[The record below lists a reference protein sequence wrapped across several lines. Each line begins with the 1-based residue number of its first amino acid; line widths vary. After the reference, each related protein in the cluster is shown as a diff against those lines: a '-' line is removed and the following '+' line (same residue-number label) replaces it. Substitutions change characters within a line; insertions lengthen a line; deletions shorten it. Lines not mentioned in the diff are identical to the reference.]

1 MNTTK
6 TTKLFLAAAVMASLT
21 GSVFAAGVNNTVDPA
36 AVAMGAEAYG
46 NSNTITAT
54 GTSAFAVG
62 YNNTVSADNAV
73 VYGNSNVASGTNSL
87 VGGEYSKAK
96 GRNSVA
102 IGSSAQAL
110 QDNNFAIGSQARANG
125 EDALAFGNGAYS
137 ENQATVA
144 VGKSTRAKGL
154 MGTAV
159 GYGTSAT
166 ADYTTAV
173 GYQNAVT
180 GQQSSAIG
188 VNNETTGQFAS
199 AVGTNNET
207 NGSYAFAAGFKS
219 KAIADNSIAVG
230 NQAEASGD
238 HGLAIGTIANATAT
252 DAVAVGHSA
261 NATGKYSVAIG
272 SGNKAEGEAAVNIG
286 SNNHG
291 AYDHATIVGS
301 ENNIAYSDHMVDPYG
316 DVVVGTKNTLQDSY
330 FSIAVGNNNAL
341 SNADNSVAIG
351 NNTSVSVAESVAIGH
366 EAKADTVVGTS
377 STSIGGTTY
386 NFAGSTPVGTVSIGD
401 ANKERTLT
409 NVAAGRIS
417 STSTDAVNGSQLNAV
432 VSAVNA
438 NADAITNLNSNAV
451 VQGGENIHIAT
462 VNGNQR
468 GVSLARNLQHLQS
481 AQFGND
487 DDTEG
492 IYITKK
498 DINVANTD
506 SNTNV
511 SAGAVRTFSGSEN
524 TGMTAKGI
532 VIENTDTLE
541 QASFTSGG
549 MQASDDYA
557 TIRFTTTD
565 ITAGGQQIHGVA
577 AGTAGTDAVN
587 VNQLTSALNQVNGVN
602 ATLGNVVKANQQE
615 ARKGI
620 AGTAALAGLHPLDF
634 DPDHKLDIMAGYGHF
649 HNANAGAVGIAY
661 RPNEDLM
668 FTVGTT
674 FGSDN
679 VINAGVSYK
688 VGARSE
694 VSRSKVALIKDL
706 DEAKKEIAQL
716 KADNEKIKAI
726 LEKVLGEQA
735 ADLK

>member
-62 YNNTVSADNAV
+62 YNNTISADNAV
-73 VYGNSNVASGTNSL
+73 AYGNSNVASGTNSL

-110 QDNNFAIGSQARANG
+110 QDNTFAIGSQARANG

-137 ENQATVA
+137 EN
-144 VGKSTRAKGL
+144 KST
-154 MGTAV
+154 
-159 GYGTSAT
+159 
-166 ADYTTAV
+166 
-173 GYQNAVT
+173 
-180 GQQSSAIG
+180 
-188 VNNETTGQFAS
+188 
-199 AVGTNNET
+199 
-207 NGSYAFAAGFKS
+207 
-219 KAIADNSIAVG
+219 
-230 NQAEASGD
+230 
-238 HGLAIGTIANATAT
+238 
-252 DAVAVGHSA
+252 VAVGHSA

-316 DVVVGTKNTLQDSY
+316 DVVVGTKNTMQDSY

-366 EAKADTVVGTS
+366 ESKAESVVGTS
-377 STSIGGTTY
+377 SASIGGTTY
-386 NFAGSTPVGTVSIGD
+386 NFAGSTPVGTVSVGD
-401 ANKERTLT
+401 VSKERTLT

-417 STSTDAVNGSQLNAV
+417 DTSTDAVNGSQLHAV
-432 VSAVNA
+432 ATEA
-438 NADAITNLNSNAV
+438 AKHTV
-451 VQGGENIHIAT
+451 VTA
-462 VNGNQR
+462 GN
-468 GVSLARNLQHLQS
+468 N
-481 AQFGND
+481 
-487 DDTEG
+487 
-492 IYITKK
+492 
-498 DINVANTD
+498 INVTSGAATNGGTKYTVALSNDLSVNSASFGANTD
-506 SNTNV
+506 PIHNVIDKNGVAVFNGDVDTHYNANGVSIEDRNTLDNAQYNLDGMVADSNGKRV
-511 SAGAVRTFSGSEN
+511 E
-524 TGMTAKGI
+524 
-532 VIENTDTLE
+532 
-541 QASFTSGG
+541 
-549 MQASDDYA
+549 
-557 TIRFTTTD
+557 FTTTN

-587 VNQLTSALNQVNGVN
+587 MNQLTSALNQVNGNTN
-602 ATLGNVVKANQQE
+602 ALSNMVKSNQQE

-634 DPDHKLDIMAGYGHF
+634 DPDHKLDVMAGYGHF
-649 HNANAGAVGIAY
+649 HGTNAGAVGIAY

-688 VGARSE
+688 VGAKSE

>member
-6 TTKLFLAAAVMASLT
+6 TTKLFLTAAVMASLT

-73 VYGNSNVASGTNSL
+73 AYGNSNVASGTNSL

-110 QDNNFAIGSQARANG
+110 QDNTFAIGSQARVNG

-137 ENQATVA
+137 ENKSTVA
-144 VGKSTRAKGL
+144 VGKSAR
-154 MGTAV
+154 
-159 GYGTSAT
+159 
-166 ADYTTAV
+166 
-173 GYQNAVT
+173 
-180 GQQSSAIG
+180 
-188 VNNETTGQFAS
+188 
-199 AVGTNNET
+199 
-207 NGSYAFAAGFKS
+207 
-219 KAIADNSIAVG
+219 
-230 NQAEASGD
+230 
-238 HGLAIGTIANATAT
+238 
-252 DAVAVGHSA
+252 
-261 NATGKYSVAIG
+261 ATGKYSVAIG

-291 AYDHATIVGS
+291 AYDHATVIGS

-316 DVVVGTKNTLQDSY
+316 DVVVGTKNNMQDSY

-351 NNTSVSVAESVAIGH
+351 NNTSLSVAESVAIGH

-377 STSIGGTTY
+377 SASIGGTTY
-386 NFAGSTPVGTVSIGD
+386 NFAGDNPVGTVSVGD
-401 ANKERTLT
+401 VSKERTLT

-417 STSTDAVNGSQLNAV
+417 DTSTDAVNGSQLHAV
-432 VSAVNA
+432 ATEAVKHTVVTA
-438 NADAITNLNSNAV
+438 GSN
-451 VQGGENIHIAT
+451 
-462 VNGNQR
+462 
-468 GVSLARNLQHLQS
+468 
-481 AQFGND
+481 
-487 DDTEG
+487 
-492 IYITKK
+492 
-498 DINVANTD
+498 INVTSGTAANGGTKYTVALSNDLSVNSAAFGANTD
-506 SNTNV
+506 PIHNVIDKNGVAVFNGDVDTHYNANGTSIEDRNTLDNAQYNLDGMVADSNGKRV
-511 SAGAVRTFSGSEN
+511 E
-524 TGMTAKGI
+524 
-532 VIENTDTLE
+532 
-541 QASFTSGG
+541 
-549 MQASDDYA
+549 
-557 TIRFTTTD
+557 FTTTN

-587 VNQLTSALNQVNGVN
+587 MNQLTSALNQVNGNNN
-602 ATLGNVVKANQQE
+602 ALSNVVKANQQE

-649 HNANAGAVGIAY
+649 HGTNAGAVGIAY
-661 RPNEDLM
+661 RPNEDIM

-688 VGARSE
+688 VGAKSE

>member
-21 GSVFAAGVNNTVDPA
+21 GSVFAAGINNTVDPA

-62 YNNTVSADNAV
+62 YNNTISADNAV
-73 VYGNSNVASGTNSL
+73 AYGNSNVASGTNSL
-87 VGGEYSKAK
+87 VGGEYAKAK

-110 QDNNFAIGSQARANG
+110 QDNTFAIGSQARANG

-137 ENQATVA
+137 ENKSTVA
-144 VGKSTRAKGL
+144 LGKSAR
-154 MGTAV
+154 
-159 GYGTSAT
+159 
-166 ADYTTAV
+166 
-173 GYQNAVT
+173 
-180 GQQSSAIG
+180 
-188 VNNETTGQFAS
+188 
-199 AVGTNNET
+199 
-207 NGSYAFAAGFKS
+207 
-219 KAIADNSIAVG
+219 
-230 NQAEASGD
+230 
-238 HGLAIGTIANATAT
+238 
-252 DAVAVGHSA
+252 
-261 NATGKYSVAIG
+261 ATGKYSVAIG

-291 AYDHATIVGS
+291 AYDHATVIGS

-330 FSIAVGNNNAL
+330 FSITVGNNNAL

-377 STSIGGTTY
+377 SASIGGTTY
-386 NFAGSTPVGTVSIGD
+386 NFAGSAPVGTVSVGD
-401 ANKERTLT
+401 TDKERTLT

-417 STSTDAVNGSQLNAV
+417 DTSTDAVNGSQLHAV
-432 VSAVNA
+432 ATEAAKHTVVTAG
-438 NADAITNLNSNAV
+438 SN
-451 VQGGENIHIAT
+451 
-462 VNGNQR
+462 
-468 GVSLARNLQHLQS
+468 
-481 AQFGND
+481 
-487 DDTEG
+487 
-492 IYITKK
+492 
-498 DINVANTD
+498 INVTSGTAANGGTEYTVALSNDLSVNSAAFGANTD
-506 SNTNV
+506 PIHNVIDKNGVAVFNGDVDTHYNANGVAIEDRNTLDNAQYNLDGMVADSNGKRV
-511 SAGAVRTFSGSEN
+511 E
-524 TGMTAKGI
+524 
-532 VIENTDTLE
+532 
-541 QASFTSGG
+541 
-549 MQASDDYA
+549 
-557 TIRFTTTD
+557 FTTTN

-587 VNQLTSALNQVNGVN
+587 MNQLTSALNQVNGSNN
-602 ATLGNVVKANQQE
+602 ALSNMVKSNQQE

-649 HNANAGAVGIAY
+649 HGTNAGALGIAY

-668 FTVGTT
+668 FTAGTT

-688 VGARSE
+688 VGAKSE

>member
-6 TTKLFLAAAVMASLT
+6 TNKIILSAAVLAA
-21 GSVFAAGVNNTVDPA
+21 
-36 AVAMGAEAYG
+36 
-46 NSNTITAT
+46 IT
-54 GTSAFAVG
+54 GT
-62 YNNTVSADNAV
+62 
-73 VYGNSNVASGTNSL
+73 
-87 VGGEYSKAK
+87 
-96 GRNSVA
+96 
-102 IGSSAQAL
+102 
-110 QDNNFAIGSQARANG
+110 
-125 EDALAFGNGAYS
+125 ALAG
-137 ENQATVA
+137 
-144 VGKSTRAKGL
+144 
-154 MGTAV
+154 
-159 GYGTSAT
+159 
-166 ADYTTAV
+166 
-173 GYQNAVT
+173 
-180 GQQSSAIG
+180 G

-199 AVGTNNET
+199 AVGTNNEV

-230 NQAEASGD
+230 NQAESSGD

-291 AYDHATIVGS
+291 AYDHATIVGA

-316 DVVVGTKNTLQDSY
+316 DVVVGTKNNMQDSY

-366 EAKADTVVGTS
+366 ESKAESVVGTS
-377 STSIGGTTY
+377 SATIGGTTY
-386 NFAGSTPVGTVSIGD
+386 NFAGTPVGTVSVGD
-401 ANKERTLT
+401 VSKERTLT

-417 STSTDAVNGSQLNAV
+417 DTSTDAVNGSQLYAV
-432 VSAVNA
+432 ATEA
-438 NADAITNLNSNAV
+438 AKHTV
-451 VQGGENIHIAT
+451 VTA
-462 VNGNQR
+462 GN
-468 GVSLARNLQHLQS
+468 N
-481 AQFGND
+481 
-487 DDTEG
+487 
-492 IYITKK
+492 
-498 DINVANTD
+498 INVTSGTATNGGTKYTVALSNDLSVNSAAFGANTD
-506 SNTNV
+506 PIHNVIDKNGVAVFNGDVDTHYNANGVAIEDRNTLDNAQYDLNGMVADSNGKRV
-511 SAGAVRTFSGSEN
+511 E
-524 TGMTAKGI
+524 
-532 VIENTDTLE
+532 
-541 QASFTSGG
+541 
-549 MQASDDYA
+549 
-557 TIRFTTTD
+557 FTTTN

-587 VNQLTSALNQVNGVN
+587 MNQLTSALNQVNGNNN
-602 ATLGNVVKANQQE
+602 ALSNMVKANQQE

-634 DPDHKLDIMAGYGHF
+634 DPDHKLDVMAGYGHF
-649 HNANAGAVGIAY
+649 HGTNAGAVGIAY

-688 VGARSE
+688 VGAKSE

>member
-6 TTKLFLAAAVMASLT
+6 INKVILSAAVLAAIT
-21 GSVFAAGVNNTVDPA
+21 GTALAGGVNNTITGQFGAD
-36 AVAMGAEAYG
+36 AVGTQ
-46 NSNTITAT
+46 NTVT
-54 GTSAFAVG
+54 GSSAFTAG
-62 YNNTVSADNAV
+62 YNNNVSGNNAV
-73 VYGNSNVASGTNSL
+73 SYGVSNKATGINSIA
-87 VGGEYSKAK
+87 GGEYSYAK

-137 ENQATVA
+137 EN
-144 VGKSTRAKGL
+144 KST
-154 MGTAV
+154 
-159 GYGTSAT
+159 
-166 ADYTTAV
+166 
-173 GYQNAVT
+173 
-180 GQQSSAIG
+180 
-188 VNNETTGQFAS
+188 
-199 AVGTNNET
+199 
-207 NGSYAFAAGFKS
+207 
-219 KAIADNSIAVG
+219 
-230 NQAEASGD
+230 
-238 HGLAIGTIANATAT
+238 
-252 DAVAVGHSA
+252 VAVGHSV

-316 DVVVGTKNTLQDSY
+316 DVVVGTKNNMQDSY

-341 SNADNSVAIG
+341 SNADIG
-351 NNTSVSVAESVAIGH
+351 NNTAVSVAESVAIGH
-366 EAKADTVVGTS
+366 EAKAESVVGTS
-377 STSIGGTTY
+377 SASIGGTTY
-386 NFAGSTPVGTVSIGD
+386 NFAGSTPVGTVSVGD
-401 ANKERTLT
+401 VSKERTLT

-417 STSTDAVNGSQLNAV
+417 DTSTDAVNGSQLHAV
-432 VSAVNA
+432 ATEAAKHTVVTAG
-438 NADAITNLNSNAV
+438 SN
-451 VQGGENIHIAT
+451 
-462 VNGNQR
+462 
-468 GVSLARNLQHLQS
+468 
-481 AQFGND
+481 
-487 DDTEG
+487 
-492 IYITKK
+492 
-498 DINVANTD
+498 INVTSGTATNGGTKYTVALSNDLSVNSASFGANTD
-506 SNTNV
+506 PIHNVIDKNGVAVFNGDVDTHYNANGVAIEDRNTLDNAQYNLDGMVADSNGKRV
-511 SAGAVRTFSGSEN
+511 E
-524 TGMTAKGI
+524 
-532 VIENTDTLE
+532 
-541 QASFTSGG
+541 
-549 MQASDDYA
+549 
-557 TIRFTTTD
+557 FTTTN
-565 ITAGGQQIHGVA
+565 ITAGGQQIHGVT
-577 AGTAGTDAVN
+577 AGIAGTDAVN
-587 VNQLTSALNQVNGVN
+587 MNQLTSALNQVNGSNN
-602 ATLGNVVKANQQE
+602 ALSNVVKANQQE

-634 DPDHKLDIMAGYGHF
+634 DPDHKLDVMAGYGHF
-649 HNANAGAVGIAY
+649 HGTNAGAVGIAY

-688 VGARSE
+688 VGAKSE

>member
-6 TTKLFLAAAVMASLT
+6 MNKVILSAAVLAAIT
-21 GSVFAAGVNNTVDPA
+21 GTALAGGVNNTITGQF
-36 AVAMGAEAYG
+36 GADSVG
-46 NSNTITAT
+46 TQNTVT
-54 GTSAFAVG
+54 GSSAFTAG
-62 YNNTVSADNAV
+62 YNNNVSGNNAV
-73 VYGNSNVASGTNSL
+73 SYGVSNKATGINSIA
-87 VGGEYSKAK
+87 GGEYSYAK

-159 GYGTSAT
+159 GYGTRAT

-230 NQAEASGD
+230 NQAESSGD

-291 AYDHATIVGS
+291 AYDHATVIGS

-377 STSIGGTTY
+377 SATIGGTTY
-386 NFAGSTPVGTVSIGD
+386 NFAGTPVGTVSVGD
-401 ANKERTLT
+401 VSKERTLT

-417 STSTDAVNGSQLNAV
+417 DTSTDAVNGSQLHAV
-432 VSAVNA
+432 ATEA
-438 NADAITNLNSNAV
+438 AKHTV
-451 VQGGENIHIAT
+451 VTA
-462 VNGNQR
+462 GN
-468 GVSLARNLQHLQS
+468 N
-481 AQFGND
+481 
-487 DDTEG
+487 
-492 IYITKK
+492 
-498 DINVANTD
+498 INVTSGAATNGGTKYTVALSNDLSVNSAAFGANTD
-506 SNTNV
+506 PIHNVIDKNGVAVFNGDVDTHYNANGVAIKDRNTLDNAQYNLDGMVADSNGKRV
-511 SAGAVRTFSGSEN
+511 E
-524 TGMTAKGI
+524 
-532 VIENTDTLE
+532 
-541 QASFTSGG
+541 
-549 MQASDDYA
+549 
-557 TIRFTTTD
+557 FTTTN
-565 ITAGGQQIHGVA
+565 ITAGGQQIHDVA

-587 VNQLTSALNQVNGVN
+587 MNQLTSALNQVNGNNN
-602 ATLGNVVKANQQE
+602 ALSNMVKANQQE

-649 HNANAGAVGIAY
+649 HGTNAGAVGIAY
-661 RPNEDLM
+661 RPNEDIM

-688 VGARSE
+688 VGAKSE
-694 VSRSKVALIKDL
+694 VSRSKATLIKDL

>member
-6 TTKLFLAAAVMASLT
+6 MNKVILSAAVLAAIT
-21 GSVFAAGVNNTVDPA
+21 GTALAGGVNNTITGQFGAD
-36 AVAMGAEAYG
+36 AVGTQ
-46 NSNTITAT
+46 NTVT
-54 GTSAFAVG
+54 GSSAFTAG
-62 YNNTVSADNAV
+62 YNNNVSGNNAV
-73 VYGNSNVASGTNSL
+73 SYGVSNKATGINSIA
-87 VGGEYSKAK
+87 GGEYSYAK

-110 QDNNFAIGSQARANG
+110 QDNTFAIGSQARANG

-137 ENQATVA
+137 ENKSTVA
-144 VGKSTRAKGL
+144 VGKSARAKGL

-219 KAIADNSIAVG
+219 KAVADNSIAVG
-230 NQAEASGD
+230 NQAEASGE

-291 AYDHATIVGS
+291 AYDHATVIGS

-377 STSIGGTTY
+377 SATIGSTTY
-386 NFAGSTPVGTVSIGD
+386 NFAGTPVGTVSIGD
-401 ANKERTLT
+401 VNKERTLT

-417 STSTDAVNGSQLNAV
+417 DTSTDAVNGSQLHAV
-432 VSAVNA
+432 ATEA
-438 NADAITNLNSNAV
+438 AKHTV
-451 VQGGENIHIAT
+451 VTA
-462 VNGNQR
+462 GN
-468 GVSLARNLQHLQS
+468 N
-481 AQFGND
+481 
-487 DDTEG
+487 
-492 IYITKK
+492 
-498 DINVANTD
+498 INVTSGTAANGGTEYTVALKNNVNIDSAAFGANTD
-506 SNTNV
+506 PIHNVIDKNGVAVFNGDVDTHYNANGTSIEDRNTLDNAQYNLDGMVADSNGKRV
-511 SAGAVRTFSGSEN
+511 E
-524 TGMTAKGI
+524 
-532 VIENTDTLE
+532 
-541 QASFTSGG
+541 
-549 MQASDDYA
+549 
-557 TIRFTTTD
+557 FTTTN

-587 VNQLTSALNQVNGVN
+587 MNQLTSALNQVNGNNN
-602 ATLGNVVKANQQE
+602 ALSNMVKSNQQE

-649 HNANAGAVGIAY
+649 HGTNAGAVGVAY
-661 RPNEDLM
+661 RPNEDIM

-688 VGARSE
+688 VGAKSE

>member
-6 TTKLFLAAAVMASLT
+6 MNKVILSAAVLAAIT
-21 GSVFAAGVNNTVDPA
+21 GTALAGGVNNTITGQFGAD
-36 AVAMGAEAYG
+36 AVGTQ
-46 NSNTITAT
+46 NTVT
-54 GTSAFAVG
+54 GSSAFTAG
-62 YNNTVSADNAV
+62 YNNNVSGNNAV
-73 VYGNSNVASGTNSL
+73 SYGVSNKATGINSIA
-87 VGGEYSKAK
+87 GGEYSYAK

-110 QDNNFAIGSQARANG
+110 QDNTFAIGSQARVNG

-137 ENQATVA
+137 ENKSTVA
-144 VGKSTRAKGL
+144 VGKSAR
-154 MGTAV
+154 
-159 GYGTSAT
+159 
-166 ADYTTAV
+166 
-173 GYQNAVT
+173 
-180 GQQSSAIG
+180 
-188 VNNETTGQFAS
+188 
-199 AVGTNNET
+199 
-207 NGSYAFAAGFKS
+207 
-219 KAIADNSIAVG
+219 
-230 NQAEASGD
+230 
-238 HGLAIGTIANATAT
+238 
-252 DAVAVGHSA
+252 
-261 NATGKYSVAIG
+261 ATGKYSVAIG

-291 AYDHATIVGS
+291 AYDHATVIGA

-316 DVVVGTKNTLQDSY
+316 DVVVGTKNTMQDSY

-377 STSIGGTTY
+377 SATIGGTTY
-386 NFAGSTPVGTVSIGD
+386 NFAGDNPVGTVSIGD
-401 ANKERTLT
+401 TGKERTLT

-417 STSTDAVNGSQLNAV
+417 DTSTDAVNGSQLHAV
-432 VSAVNA
+432 ATEAAKHTVVTAG
-438 NADAITNLNSNAV
+438 SN
-451 VQGGENIHIAT
+451 
-462 VNGNQR
+462 
-468 GVSLARNLQHLQS
+468 
-481 AQFGND
+481 
-487 DDTEG
+487 
-492 IYITKK
+492 
-498 DINVANTD
+498 INVTSDTATNGGTKYTVALSNDLSVNSASFGANTD
-506 SNTNV
+506 PIHNVIDKNGVAVFNGDVDTHYNANGVSIEDRNTLDNAQYNLDGMVADSNGKRV
-511 SAGAVRTFSGSEN
+511 E
-524 TGMTAKGI
+524 
-532 VIENTDTLE
+532 
-541 QASFTSGG
+541 
-549 MQASDDYA
+549 
-557 TIRFTTTD
+557 FTTTN

-587 VNQLTSALNQVNGVN
+587 MNQLTSALNQVNGNNN
-602 ATLGNVVKANQQE
+602 ALSNMVKANQQE

-634 DPDHKLDIMAGYGHF
+634 DPDHKLDVMAGYGHF
-649 HNANAGAVGIAY
+649 HGTNAGAVGIAY

-688 VGARSE
+688 VGAKSE

>member
-6 TTKLFLAAAVMASLT
+6 MNKVILSAAVLAAIT
-21 GSVFAAGVNNTVDPA
+21 GTALAGGVNNTITGQFGAD
-36 AVAMGAEAYG
+36 AVGTQ
-46 NSNTITAT
+46 NTVT
-54 GTSAFAVG
+54 GSSAFTAG
-62 YNNTVSADNAV
+62 YNNNVSGNNAV
-73 VYGNSNVASGTNSL
+73 SYGVSNKATGINSIA
-87 VGGEYSKAK
+87 GGEYSYAK

-199 AVGTNNET
+199 AVGTNNKT

-219 KAIADNSIAVG
+219 KAIADNSITVG
-230 NQAEASGD
+230 NQAESSGD

-291 AYDHATIVGS
+291 AYDHATVIGS

-316 DVVVGTKNTLQDSY
+316 DVVVGTKNNMQDSY

-377 STSIGGTTY
+377 SASIGGTTY
-386 NFAGSTPVGTVSIGD
+386 NFAGDNPVGTVSIGD
-401 ANKERTLT
+401 TGKERTLT

-417 STSTDAVNGSQLNAV
+417 DTSTDAVNGSQLHAV
-432 VSAVNA
+432 ATEA
-438 NADAITNLNSNAV
+438 AKHTV
-451 VQGGENIHIAT
+451 VTA
-462 VNGNQR
+462 GN
-468 GVSLARNLQHLQS
+468 N
-481 AQFGND
+481 
-487 DDTEG
+487 
-492 IYITKK
+492 
-498 DINVANTD
+498 INVTSGTATNGGTKYTVALSNDLSVNSTSFGANTD
-506 SNTNV
+506 PIHNVIDKNGVAVFNGDVDAHYNANGVSIEDRNTLNNAQYDLNGMVADSNGKRV
-511 SAGAVRTFSGSEN
+511 E
-524 TGMTAKGI
+524 
-532 VIENTDTLE
+532 
-541 QASFTSGG
+541 
-549 MQASDDYA
+549 
-557 TIRFTTTD
+557 FTTTN
-565 ITAGGQQIHGVA
+565 ITAGDQQIHGVA

-587 VNQLTSALNQVNGVN
+587 MNQLTSALNQVNGNNN
-602 ATLGNVVKANQQE
+602 ALSNMVKSNQQE

-634 DPDHKLDIMAGYGHF
+634 DPDHKLDVMTGYGHF
-649 HNANAGAVGIAY
+649 HGTNAGAVGIAY

>member
-6 TTKLFLAAAVMASLT
+6 MNKVILSAAVLAAIT
-21 GSVFAAGVNNTVDPA
+21 GTALAGGVNNTITGQFGAD
-36 AVAMGAEAYG
+36 AVGTQ
-46 NSNTITAT
+46 NTVT
-54 GTSAFAVG
+54 GSSAFTAG
-62 YNNTVSADNAV
+62 YNNNVSGNNAV
-73 VYGNSNVASGTNSL
+73 SYGVSNKATGINSIA
-87 VGGEYSKAK
+87 GGEYSYAK

-230 NQAEASGD
+230 NQAESSGD

-272 SGNKAEGEAAVNIG
+272 SGNKAEGESAINIG

-341 SNADNSVAIG
+341 SNADNSIAIG

-377 STSIGGTTY
+377 SASIGGTTY
-386 NFAGSTPVGTVSIGD
+386 NFAGSTPVGTVSVGD
-401 ANKERTLT
+401 VSKERTLT

-417 STSTDAVNGSQLNAV
+417 DTSTDAVNGSQLHAV
-432 VSAVNA
+432 ATEA
-438 NADAITNLNSNAV
+438 AKHTV
-451 VQGGENIHIAT
+451 VTA
-462 VNGNQR
+462 GN
-468 GVSLARNLQHLQS
+468 N
-481 AQFGND
+481 
-487 DDTEG
+487 
-492 IYITKK
+492 
-498 DINVANTD
+498 INVTSGAAANGGTKYTVALSNDLSVNSASFGANTD
-506 SNTNV
+506 PIHNVIDKNGVAVFNGDVDTHYNANGTSIEDRNTLDNAQYNLDGMVADSNGKRV
-511 SAGAVRTFSGSEN
+511 E
-524 TGMTAKGI
+524 
-532 VIENTDTLE
+532 
-541 QASFTSGG
+541 
-549 MQASDDYA
+549 
-557 TIRFTTTD
+557 FTTTN

-577 AGTAGTDAVN
+577 AGTAGTDVVN
-587 VNQLTSALNQVNGVN
+587 MNQLTSALNQINGSNN
-602 ATLGNVVKANQQE
+602 ALSNVVKANQQE

-688 VGARSE
+688 VGAKSE

>member
-6 TTKLFLAAAVMASLT
+6 MNKVILSAAVLAAIT
-21 GSVFAAGVNNTVDPA
+21 GTALAGGVNNTITGQFGAD
-36 AVAMGAEAYG
+36 AVGTQ
-46 NSNTITAT
+46 NTVT
-54 GTSAFAVG
+54 GSSAFTAG
-62 YNNTVSADNAV
+62 YNNNVSGNNAV
-73 VYGNSNVASGTNSL
+73 SYGVSNKATGINSIA
-87 VGGEYSKAK
+87 GGEYSYAK
-96 GRNSVA
+96 GRNSAA

-144 VGKSTRAKGL
+144 VGKSTIAKGL

-159 GYGTSAT
+159 GYGTHAT

-230 NQAEASGD
+230 NQAESSGD

-291 AYDHATIVGS
+291 AYDHATIVGA

-377 STSIGGTTY
+377 SASIGGTTY
-386 NFAGSTPVGTVSIGD
+386 NFAGDNPVGTVSIGD
-401 ANKERTLT
+401 TGKERTLT

-417 STSTDAVNGSQLNAV
+417 DTSTDAVNGSQLHAV
-432 VSAVNA
+432 ATEAVKH
-438 NADAITNLNSNAV
+438 TV
-451 VQGGENIHIAT
+451 VTA
-462 VNGNQR
+462 GN
-468 GVSLARNLQHLQS
+468 N
-481 AQFGND
+481 
-487 DDTEG
+487 
-492 IYITKK
+492 
-498 DINVANTD
+498 INVTSGAAANGGTKYTVALSNDLIVNSAAFGANTD
-506 SNTNV
+506 PIHNVIDKNGVAVFNGDVDTHYNANGVAIEDRNTLDNAQYNLDGMVADSNGKRV
-511 SAGAVRTFSGSEN
+511 E
-524 TGMTAKGI
+524 
-532 VIENTDTLE
+532 
-541 QASFTSGG
+541 
-549 MQASDDYA
+549 
-557 TIRFTTTD
+557 FTTTN
-565 ITAGGQQIHGVA
+565 ITAGGQQIHGVN

-587 VNQLTSALNQVNGVN
+587 MNQLTSALNQVNGSNN
-602 ATLGNVVKANQQE
+602 ALSNMVKANHQE

-634 DPDHKLDIMAGYGHF
+634 DPDHKLDVMAGYGHF
-649 HNANAGAVGIAY
+649 HGTNAGAVGIAY

-688 VGARSE
+688 VGAKSE
-694 VSRSKVALIKDL
+694 VSRSKATLIKDL

-716 KADNEKIKAI
+716 KADNEKIKVI

>member
-73 VYGNSNVASGTNSL
+73 AYGNSNVASGTNSL

-110 QDNNFAIGSQARANG
+110 QDNTFAIGSQARANG

-137 ENQATVA
+137 EN
-144 VGKSTRAKGL
+144 KST
-154 MGTAV
+154 
-159 GYGTSAT
+159 
-166 ADYTTAV
+166 
-173 GYQNAVT
+173 
-180 GQQSSAIG
+180 
-188 VNNETTGQFAS
+188 
-199 AVGTNNET
+199 
-207 NGSYAFAAGFKS
+207 
-219 KAIADNSIAVG
+219 
-230 NQAEASGD
+230 
-238 HGLAIGTIANATAT
+238 
-252 DAVAVGHSA
+252 VAVGHSV

-316 DVVVGTKNTLQDSY
+316 DVVVGTKNNMQDSY

-366 EAKADTVVGTS
+366 ESKAESVVGTS
-377 STSIGGTTY
+377 SATIGGTTY

-417 STSTDAVNGSQLNAV
+417 STSTDSVNGSQLNAV

-634 DPDHKLDIMAGYGHF
+634 DPDHKLDVMAGYGHF
-649 HNANAGAVGIAY
+649 HGTNAGAVGIAY

-688 VGARSE
+688 VGAKSE

-716 KADNEKIKAI
+716 KADNEKIKTI

>member
-6 TTKLFLAAAVMASLT
+6 MNKVILSAAVLAAIT
-21 GSVFAAGVNNTVDPA
+21 GTALAGGVNNTITGQFGAD
-36 AVAMGAEAYG
+36 AVGTQ
-46 NSNTITAT
+46 NTVT
-54 GTSAFAVG
+54 GSSAFTAG
-62 YNNTVSADNAV
+62 YNNNVSGNNAV
-73 VYGNSNVASGTNSL
+73 SYGVSNKATGINSIA
-87 VGGEYSKAK
+87 GGEYSYAK

-159 GYGTSAT
+159 GYGTRAT

-230 NQAEASGD
+230 NQAESSGD
-238 HGLAIGTIANATAT
+238 HSLAIGTI
-252 DAVAVGHSA
+252 A

-316 DVVVGTKNTLQDSY
+316 DVVVGTKNNMQDSY

-366 EAKADTVVGTS
+366 EAKAESVVGTS
-377 STSIGGTTY
+377 SASIGGTAY
-386 NFAGSTPVGTVSIGD
+386 NFAGNTPVGTVSVGD
-401 ANKERTLT
+401 VSKERTLT

-417 STSTDAVNGSQLNAV
+417 DTSTDAVNGSQLHAV
-432 VSAVNA
+432 VTEAVKHTVVTA
-438 NADAITNLNSNAV
+438 GSN
-451 VQGGENIHIAT
+451 
-462 VNGNQR
+462 
-468 GVSLARNLQHLQS
+468 
-481 AQFGND
+481 
-487 DDTEG
+487 
-492 IYITKK
+492 
-498 DINVANTD
+498 INVTSGTATNGGTKYTVALSNDLSVNSAAFGANTD
-506 SNTNV
+506 PIHNVIDKNGVAVFNGDVDTHYNANGVAIEDRNTLDNAQYNLDGMVADSNGKRV
-511 SAGAVRTFSGSEN
+511 E
-524 TGMTAKGI
+524 
-532 VIENTDTLE
+532 
-541 QASFTSGG
+541 
-549 MQASDDYA
+549 
-557 TIRFTTTD
+557 FTTTN

-587 VNQLTSALNQVNGVN
+587 VNQLTSALNQVNGNNN
-602 ATLGNVVKANQQE
+602 ALSNMVKANQQE

-634 DPDHKLDIMAGYGHF
+634 DPDHKLDVMAGYGHF
-649 HNANAGAVGIAY
+649 HGTNASAVGIAY

-688 VGARSE
+688 VGAKSE

>member
-6 TTKLFLAAAVMASLT
+6 MNKVILSAAVLAAIT
-21 GSVFAAGVNNTVDPA
+21 GTALAGGVNNTITGQFGAD
-36 AVAMGAEAYG
+36 AVGTQ
-46 NSNTITAT
+46 NTVT
-54 GTSAFAVG
+54 GSSAFTAG
-62 YNNTVSADNAV
+62 YNNNVSGNNAV
-73 VYGNSNVASGTNSL
+73 SYGVSNKATGINSIA
-87 VGGEYSKAK
+87 GGEYSYAK

-137 ENQATVA
+137 ENKSTVA
-144 VGKSTRAKGL
+144 VGKSTIAKGL

-159 GYGTSAT
+159 GYGTRAT

-230 NQAEASGD
+230 NQAESSGD

-261 NATGKYSVAIG
+261 NAMGKYSVAIG
-272 SGNKAEGEAAVNIG
+272 SGNKAEGESSVNIG

-291 AYDHATIVGS
+291 VYDHATVVGA

-316 DVVVGTKNTLQDSY
+316 DVVVGTKNNMQDSY

-341 SNADNSVAIG
+341 SNADNSIAIG

-377 STSIGGTTY
+377 SATIGGTTY

-401 ANKERTLT
+401 TGKERTLT

-417 STSTDAVNGSQLNAV
+417 DTSTDAVNGSQLHAV
-432 VSAVNA
+432 ATEA
-438 NADAITNLNSNAV
+438 AKHTV
-451 VQGGENIHIAT
+451 VTA
-462 VNGNQR
+462 GN
-468 GVSLARNLQHLQS
+468 N
-481 AQFGND
+481 
-487 DDTEG
+487 
-492 IYITKK
+492 
-498 DINVANTD
+498 INVTSGTATNGGTKYTVALSNDLSVNSAAFGANTD
-506 SNTNV
+506 PIHSAIDKNGVAVFNGDVDTHYNANGVAIEDRNTLDNAQYDLNGMVADSNGKRV
-511 SAGAVRTFSGSEN
+511 E
-524 TGMTAKGI
+524 
-532 VIENTDTLE
+532 
-541 QASFTSGG
+541 
-549 MQASDDYA
+549 
-557 TIRFTTTD
+557 FTTTN

-587 VNQLTSALNQVNGVN
+587 MNQLTSALNQVNGNNN
-602 ATLGNVVKANQQE
+602 ALSNMVKANQQE

-634 DPDHKLDIMAGYGHF
+634 DPDHKLDVMAGYGHF
-649 HNANAGAVGIAY
+649 HGTNAGAVGIAY

-688 VGARSE
+688 VGAKSE
-694 VSRSKVALIKDL
+694 VSRSKATLIKDL

>member
-6 TTKLFLAAAVMASLT
+6 MNKVILSAAVLAAIT
-21 GSVFAAGVNNTVDPA
+21 GTALAGGVNNTITGQFGAD
-36 AVAMGAEAYG
+36 AVGTQ
-46 NSNTITAT
+46 NTVT
-54 GTSAFAVG
+54 GSSAFTAG
-62 YNNTVSADNAV
+62 YNNNVSGNNAV
-73 VYGNSNVASGTNSL
+73 SYGVSNKATGINSIA
-87 VGGEYSKAK
+87 GGEYSYAK

-159 GYGTSAT
+159 GYGTRAT

-230 NQAEASGD
+230 NQAESSGD

-291 AYDHATIVGS
+291 AYDHATVIGA

-316 DVVVGTKNTLQDSY
+316 DVVVGTKNTMQDSY

-377 STSIGGTTY
+377 SATIGGTTY
-386 NFAGSTPVGTVSIGD
+386 NFAGDNPVGTVSIGD
-401 ANKERTLT
+401 AGKERTLT

-417 STSTDAVNGSQLNAV
+417 DTSTDAVNGSQLHAV
-432 VSAVNA
+432 ATEAAKHTVVTAGNNINVTSGAA
-438 NADAITNLNSNAV
+438 TNGS
-451 VQGGENIHIAT
+451 T
-462 VNGNQR
+462 KYT
-468 GVSLARNLQHLQS
+468 VSLSNDLSVNS
-481 AQFGND
+481 AAFG
-487 DDTEG
+487 
-492 IYITKK
+492 
-498 DINVANTD
+498 ANTD
-506 SNTNV
+506 PIHNVIDKNGVAVFNGDVDTHYNANGVAIEDRNTLDNAQYNLDGMVADSNGKHV
-511 SAGAVRTFSGSEN
+511 E
-524 TGMTAKGI
+524 
-532 VIENTDTLE
+532 
-541 QASFTSGG
+541 
-549 MQASDDYA
+549 
-557 TIRFTTTD
+557 FTTSN

-587 VNQLTSALNQVNGVN
+587 VNQLTSALNQVNGAN
-602 ATLGNVVKANQQE
+602 TALGNVVKANQQE

-634 DPDHKLDIMAGYGHF
+634 DPDHKLDVIAGYGHF
-649 HNANAGAVGIAY
+649 HGTNAGAVGIAY

-688 VGARSE
+688 VGAKSE

>member
-6 TTKLFLAAAVMASLT
+6 MNKVILSAAVLAAIT
-21 GSVFAAGVNNTVDPA
+21 GTALAGGVNNTITGQFGAD
-36 AVAMGAEAYG
+36 AVGTQ
-46 NSNTITAT
+46 NTVT
-54 GTSAFAVG
+54 GSSAFTAG
-62 YNNTVSADNAV
+62 YNNNVSGNNAV
-73 VYGNSNVASGTNSL
+73 SYGVSNKATGINSIA
-87 VGGEYSKAK
+87 GGEYSYAK

-137 ENQATVA
+137 EN
-144 VGKSTRAKGL
+144 KST
-154 MGTAV
+154 
-159 GYGTSAT
+159 
-166 ADYTTAV
+166 
-173 GYQNAVT
+173 
-180 GQQSSAIG
+180 
-188 VNNETTGQFAS
+188 
-199 AVGTNNET
+199 
-207 NGSYAFAAGFKS
+207 
-219 KAIADNSIAVG
+219 
-230 NQAEASGD
+230 
-238 HGLAIGTIANATAT
+238 
-252 DAVAVGHSA
+252 VAVGHSV

-291 AYDHATIVGS
+291 AYDHATVIGS

-316 DVVVGTKNTLQDSY
+316 DVVVGTKNTIQDSY

-377 STSIGGTTY
+377 SASIGGTTY
-386 NFAGSTPVGTVSIGD
+386 NFAGSTPVGAVSVGD
-401 ANKERTLT
+401 VSKERTLT

-417 STSTDAVNGSQLNAV
+417 DTSTDAVNGSQLHAV
-432 VSAVNA
+432 ATEA
-438 NADAITNLNSNAV
+438 AKHTV
-451 VQGGENIHIAT
+451 VTA
-462 VNGNQR
+462 GN
-468 GVSLARNLQHLQS
+468 N
-481 AQFGND
+481 
-487 DDTEG
+487 
-492 IYITKK
+492 
-498 DINVANTD
+498 INVTSGTATNGGTKYTVALSNDLSVNSAAFGANTD
-506 SNTNV
+506 PIHNVIDKNGIAVFNGDVDTHYNANGTSIEDRNTLDNAQYDLNGMVADSNGKRV
-511 SAGAVRTFSGSEN
+511 E
-524 TGMTAKGI
+524 
-532 VIENTDTLE
+532 
-541 QASFTSGG
+541 
-549 MQASDDYA
+549 
-557 TIRFTTTD
+557 FTTTN
-565 ITAGGQQIHGVA
+565 ITAGGQQIHGVT

-587 VNQLTSALNQVNGVN
+587 MNQLTSALNQVNGNNN
-602 ATLGNVVKANQQE
+602 ALSNMVKANHQE

-634 DPDHKLDIMAGYGHF
+634 DPDHKLDVMAGYGHF
-649 HNANAGAVGIAY
+649 HGTNAGAVGIAY

-688 VGARSE
+688 VGAKSE

>member
-1 MNTTK
+1 MNATTK
-6 TTKLFLAAAVMASLT
+6 MNKVILSAAVLAAIT
-21 GSVFAAGVNNTVDPA
+21 GTALAGGVNNTITGQFGAD
-36 AVAMGAEAYG
+36 AVGTQ
-46 NSNTITAT
+46 NTVT
-54 GTSAFAVG
+54 GSSAFTAG
-62 YNNTVSADNAV
+62 YNNNVSGDNAV
-73 VYGNSNVASGTNSL
+73 SYGVSNKATGINSIA
-87 VGGEYSKAK
+87 GGEYSYAK

-110 QDNNFAIGSQARANG
+110 QDNNFAIGSQARTNG
-125 EDALAFGNGAYS
+125 EDALAFGNGAYA
-137 ENQATVA
+137 ENRATVA

-159 GYGTSAT
+159 GYGTRAT

-188 VNNETTGQFAS
+188 VNNETNGQFAS

-219 KAIADNSIAVG
+219 KAAADNSIAVG
-230 NQAEASGD
+230 NQAAASGD

-261 NATGKYSVAIG
+261 NATSKYSVAIG
-272 SGNKAEGEAAVNIG
+272 ADNASEGEAAVNIG

-301 ENNIAYSDHMVDPYG
+301 ENNIAYSDHLVDPYG
-316 DVVVGTKNTLQDSY
+316 DVVVGTKNNMQDSY
-330 FSIAVGNNNAL
+330 FSIAVGTNNSL

-351 NNTSVSVAESVAIGH
+351 NNTSVSVAESVAIGNNS
-366 EAKADTVVGTS
+366 KAESVVGTS
-377 STSIGGTTY
+377 SASIGGTTY
-386 NFAGSTPVGTVSIGD
+386 NFSGGTLLVSVSIGD
-401 ANKERTLT
+401 TAKERTLT

-417 STSTDAVNGSQLNAV
+417 DTSTDAVNGSQLHAV
-432 VSAVNA
+432 ATEAAKHTVVTAGSNINVTSGTAA
-438 NADAITNLNSNAV
+438 NGGTKYTVALSNNLNIDSVA
-451 VQGGENIHIAT
+451 
-462 VNGNQR
+462 
-468 GVSLARNLQHLQS
+468 
-481 AQFGND
+481 FG
-487 DDTEG
+487 
-492 IYITKK
+492 
-498 DINVANTD
+498 ANTD
-506 SNTNV
+506 PIHSAIDKNGVAVFNGDVDTHYNANGVSIEDRNTLDNAQYDLNGMVADSNGKRV
-511 SAGAVRTFSGSEN
+511 E
-524 TGMTAKGI
+524 
-532 VIENTDTLE
+532 
-541 QASFTSGG
+541 
-549 MQASDDYA
+549 
-557 TIRFTTTD
+557 FTTTN
-565 ITAGGQQIHGVA
+565 ITAGGQQINGVA

-587 VNQLTSALNQVNGVN
+587 MNQLTSSLNKVNGNNN
-602 ATLGNVVKANQQE
+602 ALSNMVKANRQE

-620 AGTAALAGLHPLDF
+620 AGAAALAGLHPLDF
-634 DPDHKLDIMAGYGHF
+634 DPDHKLDVMAGYGHF
-649 HNANAGAVGIAY
+649 HGTNAGAVGVAY

-706 DEAKKEIAQL
+706 DEAKKEITQL

-726 LEKVLGEQA
+726 LEKVLGEA
-735 ADLK
+735 VDLK

>member
-73 VYGNSNVASGTNSL
+73 AYGNSNVASGTNSL

-110 QDNNFAIGSQARANG
+110 QDNTFAIGSQARANG

-137 ENQATVA
+137 ENKSTVA
-144 VGKSTRAKGL
+144 LGKSTR
-154 MGTAV
+154 
-159 GYGTSAT
+159 
-166 ADYTTAV
+166 
-173 GYQNAVT
+173 
-180 GQQSSAIG
+180 
-188 VNNETTGQFAS
+188 
-199 AVGTNNET
+199 
-207 NGSYAFAAGFKS
+207 
-219 KAIADNSIAVG
+219 
-230 NQAEASGD
+230 
-238 HGLAIGTIANATAT
+238 
-252 DAVAVGHSA
+252 
-261 NATGKYSVAIG
+261 ATGKYSVAIG

-291 AYDHATIVGS
+291 VYDHATVIGS

-366 EAKADTVVGTS
+366 EAKAESVIGTS
-377 STSIGGTTY
+377 SASIGDTTY

-401 ANKERTLT
+401 TGKERTLT

-417 STSTDAVNGSQLNAV
+417 DTSTDAVNGSQLHAV
-432 VSAVNA
+432 ATEAAKHTVVTAGSNINVTSGAA
-438 NADAITNLNSNAV
+438 TN
-451 VQGGENIHIAT
+451 GGT
-462 VNGNQR
+462 KYT
-468 GVSLARNLQHLQS
+468 VSLSNDLSVNS
-481 AQFGND
+481 AAFG
-487 DDTEG
+487 
-492 IYITKK
+492 
-498 DINVANTD
+498 ANTD
-506 SNTNV
+506 PIHSVIDKNGVAVFNGDVDTHYNANGVAIKDRNTLDNAQYNLDGMVADSNGKRV
-511 SAGAVRTFSGSEN
+511 E
-524 TGMTAKGI
+524 
-532 VIENTDTLE
+532 
-541 QASFTSGG
+541 
-549 MQASDDYA
+549 
-557 TIRFTTTD
+557 FTTTN
-565 ITAGGQQIHGVA
+565 ITAGDQQIHGVA

-587 VNQLTSALNQVNGVN
+587 MNQLTSALNQVNGSNN
-602 ATLGNVVKANQQE
+602 ALSNVVKANQQE

-634 DPDHKLDIMAGYGHF
+634 DPDHKLDVMAGYGHF
-649 HNANAGAVGIAY
+649 HGTNAGAVGIAY

-688 VGARSE
+688 VGAKSE
-694 VSRSKVALIKDL
+694 VSRSKATLIKDL

>member
-6 TTKLFLAAAVMASLT
+6 MNKVILSAAVLAAIT
-21 GSVFAAGVNNTVDPA
+21 GTALAGGVNNTITGQFGAD
-36 AVAMGAEAYG
+36 AVGTQ
-46 NSNTITAT
+46 NTVT
-54 GTSAFAVG
+54 GSSAFTAG
-62 YNNTVSADNAV
+62 YNNNVSGNNAV
-73 VYGNSNVASGTNSL
+73 SYGVSNKATGINSIA
-87 VGGEYSKAK
+87 GGEYSYAK

-159 GYGTSAT
+159 GYGTRAT

-230 NQAEASGD
+230 NQAESSGD
-238 HGLAIGTIANATAT
+238 HGLAIGTIANAIAT

-291 AYDHATIVGS
+291 AYDHATVIGS

-366 EAKADTVVGTS
+366 EAKAESVVGTS
-377 STSIGGTTY
+377 SATIGSTTY
-386 NFAGSTPVGTVSIGD
+386 NFAGSTPVGTVSVGD
-401 ANKERTLT
+401 VSKERTLT

-417 STSTDAVNGSQLNAV
+417 DTSTDAVNGSQLHAV
-432 VSAVNA
+432 ATEAAKHTVVTAG
-438 NADAITNLNSNAV
+438 SN
-451 VQGGENIHIAT
+451 
-462 VNGNQR
+462 
-468 GVSLARNLQHLQS
+468 
-481 AQFGND
+481 
-487 DDTEG
+487 
-492 IYITKK
+492 
-498 DINVANTD
+498 INVTSGTAANGGTKYTVALSNDLSVNSAAFGANTD
-506 SNTNV
+506 PIHNVIDKNGVAVFNGDVDTHYNANGTSIEDRNTLDNAQYNLDGMVADSNGKRV
-511 SAGAVRTFSGSEN
+511 E
-524 TGMTAKGI
+524 
-532 VIENTDTLE
+532 
-541 QASFTSGG
+541 
-549 MQASDDYA
+549 
-557 TIRFTTTD
+557 FTTTN
-565 ITAGGQQIHGVA
+565 ITAGDQQIHGVA

-587 VNQLTSALNQVNGVN
+587 MNQLTSALNQVNGNNN
-602 ATLGNVVKANQQE
+602 ALSNVVKANHQE

-634 DPDHKLDIMAGYGHF
+634 DPDHKLDVMAGYGHF
-649 HNANAGAVGIAY
+649 HGTNAGAVGIAY

-688 VGARSE
+688 VGAKSE

>member
-6 TTKLFLAAAVMASLT
+6 MNKVILSAAVLAAIT
-21 GSVFAAGVNNTVDPA
+21 GTALAGGVNNTITGQFGAD
-36 AVAMGAEAYG
+36 AVGTQ
-46 NSNTITAT
+46 NTVT
-54 GTSAFAVG
+54 GSSAFTAG
-62 YNNTVSADNAV
+62 YNNNVSGNNAV
-73 VYGNSNVASGTNSL
+73 SYGVSNKATGINSIA
-87 VGGEYSKAK
+87 GGEYSYAK

-159 GYGTSAT
+159 GYGTRAT
-166 ADYTTAV
+166 ADYTTAL

-230 NQAEASGD
+230 NQAESSGD

-291 AYDHATIVGS
+291 AYDHATVIGS

-316 DVVVGTKNTLQDSY
+316 DVVVGTKNNMQDSY

-366 EAKADTVVGTS
+366 EAKAESVVGTS
-377 STSIGGTTY
+377 SATIGSTTY

-401 ANKERTLT
+401 TGKERTLT

-417 STSTDAVNGSQLNAV
+417 DTSTDAVNGSQLHAV
-432 VSAVNA
+432 VTEAVKH
-438 NADAITNLNSNAV
+438 TV
-451 VQGGENIHIAT
+451 VTA
-462 VNGNQR
+462 GN
-468 GVSLARNLQHLQS
+468 N
-481 AQFGND
+481 
-487 DDTEG
+487 
-492 IYITKK
+492 
-498 DINVANTD
+498 INVTSGTAANGGTKYTVALSNDLSVNSAAFGANTD
-506 SNTNV
+506 PIHNVIDKNGVAVFNGDVDTNYNANGVAIEDRNTLDNAQYNLDGMVADSNGKRV
-511 SAGAVRTFSGSEN
+511 E
-524 TGMTAKGI
+524 
-532 VIENTDTLE
+532 
-541 QASFTSGG
+541 
-549 MQASDDYA
+549 
-557 TIRFTTTD
+557 FTTTN

-587 VNQLTSALNQVNGVN
+587 MNQLTSALNQVNGNNN
-602 ATLGNVVKANQQE
+602 ALSNMVKANQQE

-634 DPDHKLDIMAGYGHF
+634 DPDHKLDVMAGYGHF
-649 HNANAGAVGIAY
+649 HGTNAGAVGIAY

-688 VGARSE
+688 VGAKSE
-694 VSRSKVALIKDL
+694 VSRSKATLIKDL

>member
-6 TTKLFLAAAVMASLT
+6 TNKIILAAAVLAAIT
-21 GSVFAAGVNNTVDPA
+21 GTALAGGVNNTITGQFGAD
-36 AVAMGAEAYG
+36 AVGTQ
-46 NSNTITAT
+46 NTVT
-54 GTSAFAVG
+54 GSSAFTAG
-62 YNNTVSADNAV
+62 YNNNVSGNNAV
-73 VYGNSNVASGTNSL
+73 SYGVSNKATGINSIA
-87 VGGEYSKAK
+87 GGEYSYAK

-110 QDNNFAIGSQARANG
+110 QDNNFAIGSQARTNG

-144 VGKSTRAKGL
+144 VGKSARAKGL

-159 GYGTSAT
+159 GYGTRAT

-199 AVGTNNET
+199 AVGTNNEV

-230 NQAEASGD
+230 NQAESSGD
-238 HGLAIGTIANATAT
+238 HGLAIGTI
-252 DAVAVGHSA
+252 A

-291 AYDHATIVGS
+291 AYDHATIVGA

-341 SNADNSVAIG
+341 SNADNSIAIG

-366 EAKADTVVGTS
+366 EAKAESVVGTS
-377 STSIGGTTY
+377 SASIGGTTY
-386 NFAGSTPVGTVSIGD
+386 NFAGGTPVGTVSVGD
-401 ANKERTLT
+401 VSKERTLT

-417 STSTDAVNGSQLNAV
+417 DTSTDAVNGSQLHAV
-432 VSAVNA
+432 ATEA
-438 NADAITNLNSNAV
+438 AKHTV
-451 VQGGENIHIAT
+451 VTA
-462 VNGNQR
+462 GN
-468 GVSLARNLQHLQS
+468 N
-481 AQFGND
+481 
-487 DDTEG
+487 
-492 IYITKK
+492 
-498 DINVANTD
+498 INVTSGAATNGGTKYTVALSNDLSVNSAAFGANTD
-506 SNTNV
+506 PIHNVIDKNGVAVFNGDVDTHYNANGISIEDRNTLDNAQYNLDGMVADSNGKRV
-511 SAGAVRTFSGSEN
+511 E
-524 TGMTAKGI
+524 
-532 VIENTDTLE
+532 
-541 QASFTSGG
+541 
-549 MQASDDYA
+549 
-557 TIRFTTTD
+557 FTTTN

-587 VNQLTSALNQVNGVN
+587 MNQLTSALNQVNGSNN
-602 ATLGNVVKANQQE
+602 ALSNVVKANQQE

-649 HNANAGAVGIAY
+649 HGTNAGAVGIAY

-688 VGARSE
+688 VGAKSE

>member
-6 TTKLFLAAAVMASLT
+6 MNKVILSAAVLAAIT
-21 GSVFAAGVNNTVDPA
+21 GTALAGGVNNTITGQFGAD
-36 AVAMGAEAYG
+36 AVGTQ
-46 NSNTITAT
+46 NTVT
-54 GTSAFAVG
+54 GSSAFTAG
-62 YNNTVSADNAV
+62 YNNNVSGNNAV
-73 VYGNSNVASGTNSL
+73 SYGVSNKATGINSIA
-87 VGGEYSKAK
+87 GGEYSYAK

-125 EDALAFGNGAYS
+125 EDALALGNGAYS
-137 ENQATVA
+137 ENKSTVA
-144 VGKSTRAKGL
+144 VGKSTIAKGL

-159 GYGTSAT
+159 GYGTRAT

-230 NQAEASGD
+230 NQAESSGD

-291 AYDHATIVGS
+291 AYDHATVVGS

-366 EAKADTVVGTS
+366 EAKAESVVGTS
-377 STSIGGTTY
+377 SASIGGTTY
-386 NFAGSTPVGTVSIGD
+386 NFAGSTPVGTVSVGD
-401 ANKERTLT
+401 VSKERTLT

-417 STSTDAVNGSQLNAV
+417 DTSTDAVNGSQLYAV
-432 VSAVNA
+432 ATEA
-438 NADAITNLNSNAV
+438 AKHTV
-451 VQGGENIHIAT
+451 VTA
-462 VNGNQR
+462 GN
-468 GVSLARNLQHLQS
+468 N
-481 AQFGND
+481 
-487 DDTEG
+487 
-492 IYITKK
+492 
-498 DINVANTD
+498 INVTSGAATNGGTKYTVALSNDLSVNSAAFGANTD
-506 SNTNV
+506 PIHSVIDKNGVAVFNGDVDTHYNANGVAIEDRNTLDNAQYNLDGMVADSNGKRV
-511 SAGAVRTFSGSEN
+511 E
-524 TGMTAKGI
+524 
-532 VIENTDTLE
+532 
-541 QASFTSGG
+541 
-549 MQASDDYA
+549 
-557 TIRFTTTD
+557 FTTTN
-565 ITAGGQQIHGVA
+565 ITAGDQQIHGVA
-577 AGTAGTDAVN
+577 AGIAGTDAVN
-587 VNQLTSALNQVNGVN
+587 VNQLTSALNQVNGAN
-602 ATLGNVVKANQQE
+602 TALGNVVKANQQE

-634 DPDHKLDIMAGYGHF
+634 DPDHKLDVMAGYGHF
-649 HNANAGAVGIAY
+649 HGTNAGAVGIAY

-688 VGARSE
+688 VGAKSE

>member
-6 TTKLFLAAAVMASLT
+6 MNKVILSAAVLAAIT
-21 GSVFAAGVNNTVDPA
+21 GTALAGGVNNTITGQFGAD
-36 AVAMGAEAYG
+36 AVGTQ
-46 NSNTITAT
+46 NTVT
-54 GTSAFAVG
+54 GSSAFTAG
-62 YNNTVSADNAV
+62 YNNNVSGNNAV
-73 VYGNSNVASGTNSL
+73 SYGVSNKATGINSIA
-87 VGGEYSKAK
+87 GGEYSYAK

-110 QDNNFAIGSQARANG
+110 QNNNFAIGSQARANG

-137 ENQATVA
+137 EN
-144 VGKSTRAKGL
+144 KST
-154 MGTAV
+154 
-159 GYGTSAT
+159 
-166 ADYTTAV
+166 
-173 GYQNAVT
+173 
-180 GQQSSAIG
+180 
-188 VNNETTGQFAS
+188 
-199 AVGTNNET
+199 
-207 NGSYAFAAGFKS
+207 
-219 KAIADNSIAVG
+219 
-230 NQAEASGD
+230 
-238 HGLAIGTIANATAT
+238 
-252 DAVAVGHSA
+252 VAVGHSV

-272 SGNKAEGEAAVNIG
+272 SGNKAEGESSVNIG

-291 AYDHATIVGS
+291 VYDHATVVGA

-316 DVVVGTKNTLQDSY
+316 DVVVGTKNNMQDSY

-366 EAKADTVVGTS
+366 EAKAESVVGTS
-377 STSIGGTTY
+377 SASIGGTTY

-401 ANKERTLT
+401 VSKERTLT

-417 STSTDAVNGSQLNAV
+417 DTSTDAVNGSQLHAV
-432 VSAVNA
+432 ATEA
-438 NADAITNLNSNAV
+438 AKHTV
-451 VQGGENIHIAT
+451 VTA
-462 VNGNQR
+462 GN
-468 GVSLARNLQHLQS
+468 N
-481 AQFGND
+481 
-487 DDTEG
+487 
-492 IYITKK
+492 
-498 DINVANTD
+498 INVTSGTATNGGTKYTVALSNDLSVNSAAFGANTD
-506 SNTNV
+506 PIHNVIDKNGVAVFNGDVDTHYNANGVAIEDRNTLDNAQYNLDGMVADSNGKRV
-511 SAGAVRTFSGSEN
+511 E
-524 TGMTAKGI
+524 
-532 VIENTDTLE
+532 
-541 QASFTSGG
+541 
-549 MQASDDYA
+549 
-557 TIRFTTTD
+557 FTTTN

-587 VNQLTSALNQVNGVN
+587 MNQLTSALNQVNGSNN
-602 ATLGNVVKANQQE
+602 ALSNVVKANQQE

-634 DPDHKLDIMAGYGHF
+634 DPDHKLDVMAGYGHF
-649 HNANAGAVGIAY
+649 HGTNAGAVGIAY

-688 VGARSE
+688 VGAKSE

>member
-6 TTKLFLAAAVMASLT
+6 TTKLFLTAAVMASLT

-73 VYGNSNVASGTNSL
+73 AYGNSNVASGTNSL

-110 QDNNFAIGSQARANG
+110 QDNTFAIGSQARANG

-137 ENQATVA
+137 EN
-144 VGKSTRAKGL
+144 KST
-154 MGTAV
+154 
-159 GYGTSAT
+159 
-166 ADYTTAV
+166 
-173 GYQNAVT
+173 
-180 GQQSSAIG
+180 
-188 VNNETTGQFAS
+188 
-199 AVGTNNET
+199 
-207 NGSYAFAAGFKS
+207 
-219 KAIADNSIAVG
+219 
-230 NQAEASGD
+230 
-238 HGLAIGTIANATAT
+238 
-252 DAVAVGHSA
+252 VAVGHSV

-291 AYDHATIVGS
+291 AYDHATVIGA

-316 DVVVGTKNTLQDSY
+316 DVVVGTKNNMQDSY
-330 FSIAVGNNNAL
+330 FSITVGNNNAL

-366 EAKADTVVGTS
+366 EAKAESVVGTS
-377 STSIGGTTY
+377 SASIGGTTY
-386 NFAGSTPVGTVSIGD
+386 NFAGGTPVGTVSVGD
-401 ANKERTLT
+401 VSKERTLT

-417 STSTDAVNGSQLNAV
+417 DTSTDAVNGSQLHAV
-432 VSAVNA
+432 ATEAAKHTVVTAGNNINVTSGTAANGGTKYTVDLSNDLSVNSAV
-438 NADAITNLNSNAV
+438 
-451 VQGGENIHIAT
+451 
-462 VNGNQR
+462 
-468 GVSLARNLQHLQS
+468 
-481 AQFGND
+481 FG
-487 DDTEG
+487 
-492 IYITKK
+492 
-498 DINVANTD
+498 ANTD
-506 SNTNV
+506 PIHNVIDKNGVAVFNGDVDAHYNANGVSIEDRNTLDNAQYNLDGMVADSNGKRV
-511 SAGAVRTFSGSEN
+511 E
-524 TGMTAKGI
+524 
-532 VIENTDTLE
+532 
-541 QASFTSGG
+541 
-549 MQASDDYA
+549 
-557 TIRFTTTD
+557 FTTTN
-565 ITAGGQQIHGVA
+565 ITAGDQQIHGVA

-587 VNQLTSALNQVNGVN
+587 MNQLTSALNQVNGSNN
-602 ATLGNVVKANQQE
+602 ALSNVVKANQQE

-634 DPDHKLDIMAGYGHF
+634 DPDHKLDVMAGYGHF
-649 HNANAGAVGIAY
+649 HGTNAGAVGIAY
-661 RPNEDLM
+661 RTNEDLM
-668 FTVGTT
+668 VTVGTT

-679 VINAGVSYK
+679 VINAGLSYK
-688 VGARSE
+688 VGAKSE

>member
-6 TTKLFLAAAVMASLT
+6 MNKVILSAAVLAAIT
-21 GSVFAAGVNNTVDPA
+21 GTALAGGVNNTITGQFGAD
-36 AVAMGAEAYG
+36 AVGTQ
-46 NSNTITAT
+46 NTVT
-54 GTSAFAVG
+54 GSSAFTAG
-62 YNNTVSADNAV
+62 YNNNVSGNNAV
-73 VYGNSNVASGTNSL
+73 SYGVSNKATGINSIA
-87 VGGEYSKAK
+87 GGEYSYAK

-159 GYGTSAT
+159 GYGTRAT

-230 NQAEASGD
+230 NQAESSGD

-291 AYDHATIVGS
+291 AYDHATVIGS
-301 ENNIAYSDHMVDPYG
+301 ENNITYSDHMVDPYG
-316 DVVVGTKNTLQDSY
+316 DVVVGTKNNMQDSY

-377 STSIGGTTY
+377 SASIGGTTY

-401 ANKERTLT
+401 VSKERTLT

-417 STSTDAVNGSQLNAV
+417 DTSTDAVNGSQLHAV
-432 VSAVNA
+432 ATEAAKHTVVTAGNNINVTSGTA
-438 NADAITNLNSNAV
+438 TN
-451 VQGGENIHIAT
+451 GGT
-462 VNGNQR
+462 KYT
-468 GVSLARNLQHLQS
+468 VSLSNDLSVNS
-481 AQFGND
+481 AAFG
-487 DDTEG
+487 
-492 IYITKK
+492 
-498 DINVANTD
+498 ANTD
-506 SNTNV
+506 PIHNVIDKNGVAVFNGDVDTHYNANGVAIEDRNTLDNAQYNLDGMVADSNGKRV
-511 SAGAVRTFSGSEN
+511 E
-524 TGMTAKGI
+524 
-532 VIENTDTLE
+532 
-541 QASFTSGG
+541 
-549 MQASDDYA
+549 
-557 TIRFTTTD
+557 FTTTN
-565 ITAGGQQIHGVA
+565 ITAGGQQIHGVT

-587 VNQLTSALNQVNGVN
+587 MNQLTSALNQVNGNNN
-602 ATLGNVVKANQQE
+602 ALSNMVKANQQE

-634 DPDHKLDIMAGYGHF
+634 DPDHKLDVMAGYGHF
-649 HNANAGAVGIAY
+649 HGTNAGAVGIAY

-688 VGARSE
+688 VGAKSE

>member
-1 MNTTK
+1 MNKKTILTTFVL
-6 TTKLFLAAAVMASLT
+6 TAVATST
-21 GSVFAAGVNNTVDPA
+21 FAAGINNTVDPA

-46 NSNTITAT
+46 NSNTITAG

-62 YNNTVSADNAV
+62 YNNTISADNAV
-73 VYGNSNVASGTNSL
+73 AYGNSNKVKGTNAIA
-87 VGGEYSKAK
+87 GGEYSYAK

-110 QDNNFAIGSQARANG
+110 QDNTFAIGSQARTNG
-125 EDALAFGNGAYS
+125 EDALAFGNGAYA

-144 VGKSTRAKGL
+144 VGKSTKAKGL

-159 GYGTSAT
+159 GYGTRAT

-173 GYQNAVT
+173 GYQNVVT

-219 KAIADNSIAVG
+219 KAVADNSIAVG
-230 NQAEASGD
+230 NQAEASGE

-272 SGNKAEGEAAVNIG
+272 SDNVSEGEAAVNIG

-301 ENNIAYSDHMVDPYG
+301 ENNIAYSDHLVDPYG
-316 DVVVGTKNTLQDSY
+316 DVVVGTKNNMQDSY
-330 FSIAVGNNNAL
+330 FSITVGTNNSL
-341 SNADNSVAIG
+341 SNADTSVALG
-351 NNTSVSVAESVAIGH
+351 NNTSVSVAESVAIGNNS
-366 EAKADTVVGTS
+366 KAESVVGTS
-377 STSIGGTTY
+377 SASIGGTTY
-386 NFAGSTPVGTVSIGD
+386 NFAGGTPVGTVSIGD
-401 ANKERTLT
+401 TAKERTLT

-417 STSTDAVNGSQLNAV
+417 DTSTDAVNGSQLHAV
-432 VSAVNA
+432 ATEAAKHTVVTAGSNINVTSGTAA
-438 NADAITNLNSNAV
+438 NGGTKYTVALSNNLN
-451 VQGGENIHIAT
+451 ID
-462 VNGNQR
+462 
-468 GVSLARNLQHLQS
+468 S
-481 AQFGND
+481 AAFG
-487 DDTEG
+487 
-492 IYITKK
+492 
-498 DINVANTD
+498 ANTD
-506 SNTNV
+506 PIHSVIDKNGVAVFNGDVDTHYNANGVSIEDRNTLDNAQYDLNGMVADSNGKRV
-511 SAGAVRTFSGSEN
+511 E
-524 TGMTAKGI
+524 
-532 VIENTDTLE
+532 
-541 QASFTSGG
+541 
-549 MQASDDYA
+549 
-557 TIRFTTTD
+557 FTTTN

-587 VNQLTSALNQVNGVN
+587 MNQLTSALNQVNDNNN
-602 ATLGNVVKANQQE
+602 ALSNMVKANHQE

-634 DPDHKLDIMAGYGHF
+634 DPDHKLDVMAGYGHF
-649 HNANAGAVGIAY
+649 HGTNVGAVGVAY

-726 LEKVLGEQA
+726 LEKVLGEA
-735 ADLK
+735 VDLK

>member
-6 TTKLFLAAAVMASLT
+6 TTKLFLAAAVLAAIT
-21 GSVFAAGVNNTVDPA
+21 GTALAGGVNNTITGQFGAD
-36 AVAMGAEAYG
+36 AVGTQ
-46 NSNTITAT
+46 NTVT
-54 GTSAFAVG
+54 GSSAFTAG
-62 YNNTVSADNAV
+62 YNNNVSGNNAV
-73 VYGNSNVASGTNSL
+73 SYGVSNKATGINSIA
-87 VGGEYSKAK
+87 GGEYSYAK

-144 VGKSTRAKGL
+144 VGKSTIAKGL

-159 GYGTSAT
+159 GYGTRAT

-230 NQAEASGD
+230 NQAESSGD
-238 HGLAIGTIANATAT
+238 HGLAIGTISNATAT

-291 AYDHATIVGS
+291 AYDHATVIGS

-316 DVVVGTKNTLQDSY
+316 DVVVGTKNNMQDSY

-377 STSIGGTTY
+377 SATIGGTTY
-386 NFAGSTPVGTVSIGD
+386 NFAGTPVGTVSIGD
-401 ANKERTLT
+401 VSKERTLT

-417 STSTDAVNGSQLNAV
+417 DTSTDAVNGSQLHAV
-432 VSAVNA
+432 ATEAAKHTVVTAG
-438 NADAITNLNSNAV
+438 SN
-451 VQGGENIHIAT
+451 
-462 VNGNQR
+462 
-468 GVSLARNLQHLQS
+468 
-481 AQFGND
+481 
-487 DDTEG
+487 
-492 IYITKK
+492 
-498 DINVANTD
+498 INVTSGTAANGGTKYTVALSNDLSVNSAAFGANTD
-506 SNTNV
+506 PIHNVIDKNGVAVFNGDVDTHYNANGVAIEDRNTLDNAQYNLDGMVADSNGKRV
-511 SAGAVRTFSGSEN
+511 E
-524 TGMTAKGI
+524 
-532 VIENTDTLE
+532 
-541 QASFTSGG
+541 
-549 MQASDDYA
+549 
-557 TIRFTTTD
+557 FTTTN
-565 ITAGGQQIHGVA
+565 ITAGGQQIHGVS

-587 VNQLTSALNQVNGVN
+587 MNQLTSALNQVNGNNN
-602 ATLGNVVKANQQE
+602 ALSNMVKANQQE

-634 DPDHKLDIMAGYGHF
+634 DPDHKLDVMAGYGHF
-649 HNANAGAVGIAY
+649 HGTNAGAVGIAY

-688 VGARSE
+688 VGAKSE

>member
-6 TTKLFLAAAVMASLT
+6 MNKVILSAAVLAAIT
-21 GSVFAAGVNNTVDPA
+21 GTALAGGVNNTITGQFGAD
-36 AVAMGAEAYG
+36 AVGTQ
-46 NSNTITAT
+46 NTVT
-54 GTSAFAVG
+54 GSSAFTAG
-62 YNNTVSADNAV
+62 YNNNVSGNNAV
-73 VYGNSNVASGTNSL
+73 SYGVSNKATGINSIA
-87 VGGEYSKAK
+87 GGEYSYAK

-144 VGKSTRAKGL
+144 VGKSTIAKGL

-159 GYGTSAT
+159 GYGTRAT

-230 NQAEASGD
+230 NQAESSGD

-291 AYDHATIVGS
+291 AYDHATVIGS

-377 STSIGGTTY
+377 SASIGGTTY
-386 NFAGSTPVGTVSIGD
+386 NFAGDNPVGTVSVGD
-401 ANKERTLT
+401 VSKERTLT

-417 STSTDAVNGSQLNAV
+417 DTSTDAVNGSQLHAV
-432 VSAVNA
+432 ATEAAKHTVVTAG
-438 NADAITNLNSNAV
+438 SN
-451 VQGGENIHIAT
+451 
-462 VNGNQR
+462 
-468 GVSLARNLQHLQS
+468 
-481 AQFGND
+481 
-487 DDTEG
+487 
-492 IYITKK
+492 
-498 DINVANTD
+498 INVTSDTAANGGTKYTVALSNDLSVNSAAFGANTD
-506 SNTNV
+506 PIHNVIDKNGVAVFNGDVDAHYNANGVSIEDRNTLDNAQYDLDGMVADSNGKHV
-511 SAGAVRTFSGSEN
+511 E
-524 TGMTAKGI
+524 
-532 VIENTDTLE
+532 
-541 QASFTSGG
+541 
-549 MQASDDYA
+549 
-557 TIRFTTTD
+557 FTTSN
-565 ITAGGQQIHGVA
+565 ITAGGQQIHDVA

-587 VNQLTSALNQVNGVN
+587 MNQLTSALNQVNGNNN
-602 ATLGNVVKANQQE
+602 ALSNMVKANHQE

-649 HNANAGAVGIAY
+649 HGTNAGAVGIAY

-688 VGARSE
+688 VGAKSE
-694 VSRSKVALIKDL
+694 VSRSKATLIKDL

>member
-6 TTKLFLAAAVMASLT
+6 MNKVILSAAVLAAIT
-21 GSVFAAGVNNTVDPA
+21 GTALAGGVNNTITGQFGAD
-36 AVAMGAEAYG
+36 AVGTQ
-46 NSNTITAT
+46 NTVT
-54 GTSAFAVG
+54 GSSAFTAG
-62 YNNTVSADNAV
+62 YNNNVSGNNAV
-73 VYGNSNVASGTNSL
+73 SYGVSNKATGINSIA
-87 VGGEYSKAK
+87 GGEYSYAK

-110 QDNNFAIGSQARANG
+110 QDNTFAIGSQARANG

-137 ENQATVA
+137 EN
-144 VGKSTRAKGL
+144 KST
-154 MGTAV
+154 
-159 GYGTSAT
+159 
-166 ADYTTAV
+166 
-173 GYQNAVT
+173 
-180 GQQSSAIG
+180 
-188 VNNETTGQFAS
+188 
-199 AVGTNNET
+199 
-207 NGSYAFAAGFKS
+207 
-219 KAIADNSIAVG
+219 
-230 NQAEASGD
+230 
-238 HGLAIGTIANATAT
+238 
-252 DAVAVGHSA
+252 VAVGHSV

-377 STSIGGTTY
+377 SASIGGTTY
-386 NFAGSTPVGTVSIGD
+386 NFAGSTPVGTVSVGD
-401 ANKERTLT
+401 VSKERTLT

-417 STSTDAVNGSQLNAV
+417 DTSTDAVNGSQLHAV
-432 VSAVNA
+432 ATEA
-438 NADAITNLNSNAV
+438 AKHTV
-451 VQGGENIHIAT
+451 VTA
-462 VNGNQR
+462 GN
-468 GVSLARNLQHLQS
+468 N
-481 AQFGND
+481 
-487 DDTEG
+487 
-492 IYITKK
+492 
-498 DINVANTD
+498 INVTSGTATNGGTKYTVALSNDLSVNSAAFGANTD
-506 SNTNV
+506 PIHNVIDKNGVAVFNGDVDAHYNANGVSIEDRNTLDNAQYDLNGMVADSNGKRV
-511 SAGAVRTFSGSEN
+511 E
-524 TGMTAKGI
+524 
-532 VIENTDTLE
+532 
-541 QASFTSGG
+541 
-549 MQASDDYA
+549 
-557 TIRFTTTD
+557 FTTTN

-587 VNQLTSALNQVNGVN
+587 MSQLTSALNQVNGNTN
-602 ATLGNVVKANQQE
+602 ALSNMVKANQQE

-649 HNANAGAVGIAY
+649 HGTNAGAVGVAY

-688 VGARSE
+688 VGAKSE

>member
-6 TTKLFLAAAVMASLT
+6 MNKVILSAAVLAAIT
-21 GSVFAAGVNNTVDPA
+21 GTALAGGVNNTITGQFGAD
-36 AVAMGAEAYG
+36 AVGTQ
-46 NSNTITAT
+46 NTVT
-54 GTSAFAVG
+54 GSSAFTAG
-62 YNNTVSADNAV
+62 YNNNVSGNNAV
-73 VYGNSNVASGTNSL
+73 SYGVSNKATGINSIA
-87 VGGEYSKAK
+87 GGEYSYAK

-125 EDALAFGNGAYS
+125 EDALAFGNDAYS
-137 ENQATVA
+137 ENKSTVA
-144 VGKSTRAKGL
+144 LGKSTRAKGL

-199 AVGTNNET
+199 AVGTNNEV

-230 NQAEASGD
+230 NQAESSGD

-316 DVVVGTKNTLQDSY
+316 DVVVGTKNNMQDSY

-377 STSIGGTTY
+377 SASIGGTTY
-386 NFAGSTPVGTVSIGD
+386 NFAGSTPVGTVSVGD
-401 ANKERTLT
+401 VSKERTLT

-417 STSTDAVNGSQLNAV
+417 DTSTDAVNGSQLHAV
-432 VSAVNA
+432 ATEAAKHTVVTAGSNINVTSGTAVNGGTKYTVA
-438 NADAITNLNSNAV
+438 LSNDLSVNSA
-451 VQGGENIHIAT
+451 A
-462 VNGNQR
+462 
-468 GVSLARNLQHLQS
+468 
-481 AQFGND
+481 FG
-487 DDTEG
+487 
-492 IYITKK
+492 
-498 DINVANTD
+498 ANTD
-506 SNTNV
+506 PIHNVIDKNGVAVFNGDVDTHYNANGVSIEDRNTLDNAQYNLDGMVADSNGKRV
-511 SAGAVRTFSGSEN
+511 E
-524 TGMTAKGI
+524 
-532 VIENTDTLE
+532 
-541 QASFTSGG
+541 
-549 MQASDDYA
+549 
-557 TIRFTTTD
+557 FTTTN
-565 ITAGGQQIHGVA
+565 ITAGDQQIHGVA

-668 FTVGTT
+668 FTAGTT

-688 VGARSE
+688 VGARPE

>member
-6 TTKLFLAAAVMASLT
+6 MNKVILSAAVLAAIT
-21 GSVFAAGVNNTVDPA
+21 GTALAGGVNNTITGQFGAD
-36 AVAMGAEAYG
+36 AVGTQ
-46 NSNTITAT
+46 NTVT
-54 GTSAFAVG
+54 GSSAFTAG
-62 YNNTVSADNAV
+62 YNNNVSGNNAV
-73 VYGNSNVASGTNSL
+73 SYGVSNKATGINSIA
-87 VGGEYSKAK
+87 GGEYSYAK

-110 QDNNFAIGSQARANG
+110 QDNTFAIGSQARVNG

-159 GYGTSAT
+159 GYGTRAT

-230 NQAEASGD
+230 NQAESSGD

-377 STSIGGTTY
+377 SASIGGTTY
-386 NFAGSTPVGTVSIGD
+386 NFAGDNPVGTVSVGD
-401 ANKERTLT
+401 VSKERTLT

-417 STSTDAVNGSQLNAV
+417 DTSTDAVNGSQLHAV
-432 VSAVNA
+432 ATEAVKH
-438 NADAITNLNSNAV
+438 TV
-451 VQGGENIHIAT
+451 VTA
-462 VNGNQR
+462 GN
-468 GVSLARNLQHLQS
+468 N
-481 AQFGND
+481 
-487 DDTEG
+487 
-492 IYITKK
+492 
-498 DINVANTD
+498 INVTSGAAANGGTKYTVALSNDLSVNSAAFGANTD
-506 SNTNV
+506 PIHNVIDKNGVAVFNGDVDAHYNANGVAIEDRNTLDNAQYNLDGMVADSNGKRV
-511 SAGAVRTFSGSEN
+511 E
-524 TGMTAKGI
+524 
-532 VIENTDTLE
+532 
-541 QASFTSGG
+541 
-549 MQASDDYA
+549 
-557 TIRFTTTD
+557 FTTTN

-587 VNQLTSALNQVNGVN
+587 MNQLTSALNQVNGNNN
-602 ATLGNVVKANQQE
+602 ALSNMVKANQQE

-634 DPDHKLDIMAGYGHF
+634 DPDHKLDVMAGYGHF
-649 HNANAGAVGIAY
+649 HGTNAGAVGIAY

-688 VGARSE
+688 VGAKSE

>member
-6 TTKLFLAAAVMASLT
+6 MNKVILSAAVLAAIT
-21 GSVFAAGVNNTVDPA
+21 GTALAGGVNNTITGQFGAD
-36 AVAMGAEAYG
+36 AVGTQ
-46 NSNTITAT
+46 NTVT
-54 GTSAFAVG
+54 GSSAFTAG
-62 YNNTVSADNAV
+62 YNNNVSGNNAV
-73 VYGNSNVASGTNSL
+73 SYGVSNKATGINSIA
-87 VGGEYSKAK
+87 GGEYSYAK

-207 NGSYAFAAGFKS
+207 NGSYALAAGFKS

-230 NQAEASGD
+230 NQAESSGD

-291 AYDHATIVGS
+291 AYDHATVVGA

-316 DVVVGTKNTLQDSY
+316 DVVVGTKNTMQDSY
-330 FSIAVGNNNAL
+330 FSITVGNNNAL

-377 STSIGGTTY
+377 SASIGGTTY
-386 NFAGSTPVGTVSIGD
+386 NFAGDNPVGTVSVGD
-401 ANKERTLT
+401 VSKERTLT

-417 STSTDAVNGSQLNAV
+417 DTSTDAVNGSQLHAV
-432 VSAVNA
+432 ATEAAKHTVVTSGNNINVTSGTAANGGTKYTVALSNDLSVNSASFGA
-438 NADAITNLNSNAV
+438 NIDP
-451 VQGGENIHIAT
+451 IHNVIDK
-462 VNGNQR
+462 N
-468 GVSLARNLQHLQS
+468 GVSIEDRNTLDN
-481 AQFGND
+481 AQYNLDGM
-487 DDTEG
+487 
-492 IYITKK
+492 
-498 DINVANTD
+498 VAD
-506 SNTNV
+506 SNGKRV
-511 SAGAVRTFSGSEN
+511 E
-524 TGMTAKGI
+524 
-532 VIENTDTLE
+532 
-541 QASFTSGG
+541 
-549 MQASDDYA
+549 
-557 TIRFTTTD
+557 FTTTN
-565 ITAGGQQIHGVA
+565 ITAGDQQIHGVA

-587 VNQLTSALNQVNGVN
+587 MNQLTSALNQVNGNNN
-602 ATLGNVVKANQQE
+602 ALSNMVKSNQQE

-634 DPDHKLDIMAGYGHF
+634 DPDHKLDVMAGYGHF
-649 HNANAGAVGIAY
+649 HGTNAGAVGIAY

-688 VGARSE
+688 VGAKSE
-694 VSRSKVALIKDL
+694 VSRSKATLIKDL

>member
-6 TTKLFLAAAVMASLT
+6 MNKVILSAAVLAAITCTALA
-21 GSVFAAGVNNTVDPA
+21 GGVNNTITGQFGAD
-36 AVAMGAEAYG
+36 AVGTQ
-46 NSNTITAT
+46 NTVT
-54 GTSAFAVG
+54 GSSAFTAG
-62 YNNTVSADNAV
+62 YNNNVSGNNAV
-73 VYGNSNVASGTNSL
+73 SYGVSNKATGINSIA
-87 VGGEYSKAK
+87 GGEYSYAK

-137 ENQATVA
+137 EN
-144 VGKSTRAKGL
+144 KST
-154 MGTAV
+154 
-159 GYGTSAT
+159 
-166 ADYTTAV
+166 
-173 GYQNAVT
+173 
-180 GQQSSAIG
+180 
-188 VNNETTGQFAS
+188 
-199 AVGTNNET
+199 
-207 NGSYAFAAGFKS
+207 
-219 KAIADNSIAVG
+219 
-230 NQAEASGD
+230 
-238 HGLAIGTIANATAT
+238 
-252 DAVAVGHSA
+252 VAVGHSV

-316 DVVVGTKNTLQDSY
+316 DVVVGTKNNMQDSY

-377 STSIGGTTY
+377 SASIGGTTY
-386 NFAGSTPVGTVSIGD
+386 NFAGDNPVGTVSVGD
-401 ANKERTLT
+401 VSKERTLT

-417 STSTDAVNGSQLNAV
+417 DTSTDAVNGSQLHAV
-432 VSAVNA
+432 ATEAAKHTVVTAG
-438 NADAITNLNSNAV
+438 SN
-451 VQGGENIHIAT
+451 
-462 VNGNQR
+462 
-468 GVSLARNLQHLQS
+468 
-481 AQFGND
+481 
-487 DDTEG
+487 
-492 IYITKK
+492 
-498 DINVANTD
+498 INVTSGAATNGGTKYTVALSNDLSVNSAAFGANTD
-506 SNTNV
+506 PIHNVIDKNGVAVFNGDVDTHYNANGVAIEDRNTLDNAQYNLDGMVADSNGKRV
-511 SAGAVRTFSGSEN
+511 E
-524 TGMTAKGI
+524 
-532 VIENTDTLE
+532 
-541 QASFTSGG
+541 
-549 MQASDDYA
+549 
-557 TIRFTTTD
+557 FTTTN

-587 VNQLTSALNQVNGVN
+587 MNQLTSALNQVNGNNN
-602 ATLGNVVKANQQE
+602 ALSNMVKANQQE
-615 ARKGI
+615 AHKGI

-649 HNANAGAVGIAY
+649 HGTNAGAVGIAY

-668 FTVGTT
+668 VTVGTT

-688 VGARSE
+688 VGAKSE

>member
-1 MNTTK
+1 MMNTTK
-6 TTKLFLAAAVMASLT
+6 MNKVILSAAVLAAIT
-21 GSVFAAGVNNTVDPA
+21 GTALAGGVNNTITGQFGAD
-36 AVAMGAEAYG
+36 AVGTQ
-46 NSNTITAT
+46 NTVT
-54 GTSAFAVG
+54 GSSAFTAG
-62 YNNTVSADNAV
+62 YNNNVSGNNAV
-73 VYGNSNVASGTNSL
+73 SYGVSNKATGINSIA
-87 VGGEYSKAK
+87 GGEYSYAK

-159 GYGTSAT
+159 GYGTRAT

-230 NQAEASGD
+230 NQAESSGD

-291 AYDHATIVGS
+291 AYDHATVIGS

-377 STSIGGTTY
+377 SASIGGTTY
-386 NFAGSTPVGTVSIGD
+386 NFAGDNPVGTVSVGD
-401 ANKERTLT
+401 VSKERTLT

-417 STSTDAVNGSQLNAV
+417 DTSTDAVNGSQLHAVATEAVKHAV
-432 VSAVNA
+432 VTAG
-438 NADAITNLNSNAV
+438 SN
-451 VQGGENIHIAT
+451 
-462 VNGNQR
+462 
-468 GVSLARNLQHLQS
+468 
-481 AQFGND
+481 
-487 DDTEG
+487 
-492 IYITKK
+492 
-498 DINVANTD
+498 INVTSGTAANGGTKYTVALSNDLSVNSASFGANTD
-506 SNTNV
+506 PIHNVIDKNGVAVFNGDVDTHYNANGVSIEDRNTLDNAQYNLDGMVADSNGKRV
-511 SAGAVRTFSGSEN
+511 E
-524 TGMTAKGI
+524 
-532 VIENTDTLE
+532 
-541 QASFTSGG
+541 
-549 MQASDDYA
+549 
-557 TIRFTTTD
+557 FTTTN

-587 VNQLTSALNQVNGVN
+587 MNQLTSALNQVNGNNN
-602 ATLGNVVKANQQE
+602 ALSNMVKANHQE

-634 DPDHKLDIMAGYGHF
+634 DPDHKLDVMAGYGHF
-649 HNANAGAVGIAY
+649 HGTNAGAVGIAY

-688 VGARSE
+688 VGAKSE
-694 VSRSKVALIKDL
+694 VSRSKLALIKDL